1 MTPGAGRTAGRI
13 ATAWPDH
20 VVRRRRFLA
29 RLWAVAT
36 VCWSFVRTLLA
47 WVLLGDYGL
56 DPFTYLAVDLSS
68 SLVLGRST
76 PIMVVSFVDGERR
89 RAVRWAVVT
98 AVAYSVPD
106 AFLFL
111 STHHIPLVTVVVLV
125 SVMTTSVTSTVV
137 TIVHRIRAARAVAA
151 AADMVQ

>member
-1 MTPGAGRTAGRI
+1 ML
-13 ATAWPDH
+13 
-20 VVRRRRFLA
+20 RRRRILA
-29 RLWAVAT
+29 RVWAVAT
-36 VCWSFVRTLLA
+36 ICWSFVRTLLA

-56 DPFTYLAVDLSS
+56 DPLTYLCVDLSS
-68 SLVLGRST
+68 SFVLGRST

-89 RAVRWAVVT
+89 RAVKWAVVT

-111 STHHIPLVTVVVLV
+111 STHRIPTVTLVVIVTV
-125 SVMTTSVTSTVV
+125 MTVSVTSTVV
-137 TIVHRIRAARAVAA
+137 TIVHRIRAARAASA